1 MPTLFLLGNLVLA
14 SVIAGFVWA
23 HQIEIFRAWRL
34 LDKESFRA
42 VHDAHWRTLPVW
54 IVPIVLSTAGSLAL
68 IFYHPTGSPVWAIGA
83 GIACQA
89 LVQTGGG
96 LYPGWSASGAG
107 GDHCRGWL
115 ILEVRSNLVVA
126 PSDDPA
132 FLARLYREAPLVAV
146 LAEGGCGFGPT
157 SRLDREPI

>member
-34 LDKESFRA
+34 LDQKSFHA

-89 LVQTGGG
+89 LVQTLTVLFWGR
-96 LYPGWSASGAG
+96 WQA
-107 GDHCRGWL
+107 
-115 ILEVRSNLVVA
+115 NLRT
-126 PSDDPA
+126 DPA
-132 FLARLYREAPLVAV
+132 GPKSAALARLVRTHWVRAALVTAYAGILVAWMV
-146 LAEGGCGFGPT
+146 IVVRG
-157 SRLDREPI
+157 SR